1 MKLIIC
7 GDMSITDGSYK
18 AFNEIDP
25 KTAFNDVL
33 DVFATGDRVIVNLEC
48 ALTESENKIKTY
60 GPNLKGPKNS
70 ADTLKAAGV
79 TDCALSNNHIFD
91 YGKEGLKDTIE
102 QLDRVGLKYTGIGK
116 NYEDS
121 RKNHTIVVDGIS
133 VTIVNVCEHEYTY
146 ATELREGARPFDEFE
161 TMEDIRKAKASADH
175 VIVIYHGGKE
185 YCRYPSPRLY
195 KACHEMVR
203 CGADVVLCQHSHII
217 GAYEKFEDAHIM
229 YGQGNFHFVK
239 YMDKD
244 FWQEGLIASFD
255 ITKEKI
261 DVEFTPVKAM
271 DNGIRLANPN
281 EKAAIMNALWERS
294 ESLRNGTWINGWR
307 EFVESV
313 KLQYK
318 KRIAG
323 YPEDANEQEYQFFAH
338 YLDCEAHT
346 DIWREIFKTWN
357 HTNEM
362 E

>member
-33 DVFATGDRVIVNLEC
+33 DVFAAGDRVIVNLEC
-48 ALTESENKIKTY
+48 ALTESENKIKKY

-79 TDCALSNNHIFD
+79 TDCALSNNHIYD
-91 YGKEGLKDTIE
+91 YGREGLRDTLE
-102 QLDRVGLKYTGIGK
+102 QLDRVGLKYTGIGE
-116 NYEDS
+116 NYQAS
-121 RKNHTIVVDGIS
+121 RKDHTIVIDGIT

-161 TMEDIRKAKASADH
+161 TMDDIRRAKASADY

-217 GAYEKFEDAHIM
+217 GVYEKFEGAHIM

-239 YMDKD
+239 YLNRD
-244 FWQEGLIASFD
+244 FWQEGLIATLDVTRKGID
-255 ITKEKI
+255 I
-261 DVEFTPVKAM
+261 EFTPVKTV
-271 DNGIRLANPN
+271 DGGIRLANAD
-281 EKAAIMNALWERS
+281 EKASIMSELWERS
-294 ESLRNGTWINGWR
+294 ESLKNGTWINGWR
-307 EFVESV
+307 EFVATVEAA
-313 KLQYK
+313 YK
-318 KRIAG
+318 KAISG
-323 YPEDANEQEYQFFAH
+323 YSENANDEEFQLFAH
-338 YLDCEAHT
+338 YLDCEAHS
-346 DIWREIFKTWN
+346 DVWREIFKTWN
-357 HTNEM
+357 HTNEV
-362 E
+362 

>member
-1 MKLIIC
+1 MKLVIC

-18 AFNEIDP
+18 AFDEIDP

-33 DVFATGDRVIVNLEC
+33 DVFAQGDRVIVNLEC
-48 ALTESENKIKTY
+48 ALTESENKIKKK

-79 TDCALSNNHIFD
+79 TDCALSNNHIYD
-91 YGKEGLKDTIE
+91 YGREGLKDTLE

-121 RKNHTIVVDGIS
+121 RKNHTIVIDGIT
-133 VTIVNVCEHEYTY
+133 VTVVNVCEHEYTY
-146 ATELREGARPFDEFE
+146 ATDIREGARPFDEFE
-161 TMEDIRKAKASADH
+161 TMEDIRKAKESADY

-185 YCRYPSPRLY
+185 YCRYPSPRLA

-217 GAYEKFEDAHIM
+217 GVYEKFEGAHIM

-244 FWQEGLIASFD
+244 FWQEGLVALLD
-255 ITKEKI
+255 ITEKGI
-261 DVEFTPVKAM
+261 DIDFVPVKAM
-271 DNGIRLANPN
+271 DNGIRLANEE
-281 EKAAIMNALWERS
+281 EKAQIMNDLWARS
-294 ESLRNGTWINGWR
+294 ESMRDGTWINGWR
-307 EFVESV
+307 EYVATVEPN
-313 KLQYK
+313 YK
-318 KRIAG
+318 KHAG
-323 YPEDANEQEYQFFAH
+323 FTVDNTSDEFQMFAH

-346 DIWREIFKTWN
+346 DIWRELFKTWN
-357 HTNEM
+357 HTNELD
-362 E
+362 

>member
-18 AFNEIDP
+18 AFDEIDP

-33 DVFATGDRVIVNLEC
+33 DVFKTGDRVIVNLEC
-48 ALTESENKIKTY
+48 ALTESENKIKKY

-79 TDCALSNNHIFD
+79 TDCALSNNHIYD
-91 YGKEGLKDTIE
+91 YGREGLKDTVE

-121 RKNHTIVVDGIS
+121 RKNHTIVIDGIT
-133 VTIVNVCEHEYTY
+133 VTVVNVCEHEYTY
-146 ATELREGARPFDEFE
+146 ATDIREGARPFDEFE
-161 TMEDIRKAKASADH
+161 TMDDIRRAKASADY

-195 KACHEMVR
+195 KACHEMVK

-217 GAYEKFEDAHIM
+217 GVYEKFEGAHIL

-244 FWQEGLIASFD
+244 FWQEGLIASLD
-255 ITKEKI
+255 ITKEGI
-261 DVEFTPVKAM
+261 DIEFTPVKAK
-271 DNGIRLANPN
+271 DDGIRLANAE
-281 EKAAIMNALWERS
+281 EKAQIMGDLWARS
-294 ESLRNGTWINGWR
+294 ESLRDGTWINGWR
-307 EFVESV
+307 EYVATVE
-313 KLQYK
+313 KQYK
-318 KRIAG
+318 KKISG
-323 YPEDANEQEYQFFAH
+323 YPEDANDTEFQNFAH

-357 HTNEM
+357 HTNELD
-362 E
+362 

>member
-1 MKLIIC
+1 MKLVIC

-18 AFNEIDP
+18 AFDEIDV

-33 DVFATGDRVIVNLEC
+33 DVFAQGDRVIVNLEC
-48 ALTESENKIKTY
+48 ALTESEHKIPKK

-79 TDCALSNNHIFD
+79 TDCTLSNNHIYDF
-91 YGKEGLKDTIE
+91 GREGLKDTIE

-121 RKNHTIVVDGIS
+121 RKDHTIVIDGIS

-146 ATELREGARPFDEFE
+146 ATDIREGARPFDEFE
-161 TMEDIRKAKASADH
+161 TMDDIRKAKASADY

-195 KACHEMVR
+195 KACHEMVK

-217 GAYEKFEDAHIM
+217 GAYEKFEGAHIV

-244 FWQEGLIASFD
+244 FWMEGLIASLD
-255 ITKEKI
+255 ITKEGI
-261 DVEFTPVKAM
+261 DIEFTPVKAM
-271 DNGIRLANPN
+271 DDGIRLANAE
-281 EKAAIMNALWERS
+281 EKAVVMDGFWERS
-294 ESLRNGTWINGWR
+294 ESLRDGTWIDGWR
-307 EFVESV
+307 EFVASV
-313 KLQYK
+313 EKQYK
-318 KRIAG
+318 KHISG
-323 YPEDANEQEYQFFAH
+323 YPVDATPEEYQMFAH

-357 HTNEM
+357 HTNEL

>member
-33 DVFATGDRVIVNLEC
+33 DVFAAGDRVIVNLEC
-48 ALTESENKIKTY
+48 ALTESENKIKKY

-79 TDCALSNNHIFD
+79 TDCALSNNHIYD
-91 YGKEGLKDTIE
+91 YGREGLRDTLE

-121 RKNHTIVVDGIS
+121 RRNFNIDADGIR
-133 VTIVNVCEHEYTY
+133 VTVINVCEHEYTY
-146 ATELREGARPFDEFE
+146 ATENREGARPFDEFE
-161 TMEDIRKAKASADH
+161 TMHDIRTAKANADY

-217 GAYEKFEDAHIM
+217 GVYEKFEGAHIV
-229 YGQGNFHFVK
+229 YGQGNFHFVRF
-239 YMDKD
+239 MNAE
-244 FWQEGLIASFD
+244 FWNEGLIASLD
-255 ITKEKI
+255 VTREGI
-261 DVEFTPVKAM
+261 DLGLIPVKAG
-271 DNGIRLANPN
+271 DNGIRLATPE
-281 EKAAIMNALWERS
+281 EKAARLLGAE
-294 ESLRNGTWINGWR
+294 
-307 EFVESV
+307 
-313 KLQYK
+313 
-318 KRIAG
+318 
-323 YPEDANEQEYQFFAH
+323 
-338 YLDCEAHT
+338 
-346 DIWREIFKTWN
+346 
-357 HTNEM
+357 
-362 E
+362 

>member
-1 MKLIIC
+1 MKLVIC

-18 AFNEIDP
+18 SFNEIDA

-48 ALTESENKIKTY
+48 ALTESENKIKKY

-79 TDCALSNNHIFD
+79 TDCMLSNNHIYD
-91 YGKEGLKDTIE
+91 YGREGLKDTIE

-121 RKNHTIVVDGIS
+121 RKNHTIVIDGIT

-146 ATELREGARPFDEFE
+146 ATDIREGARPFDEFE
-161 TMEDIRKAKASADH
+161 TMDDIRCAKANADY

-195 KACHEMVR
+195 KACHEMVK

-217 GAYEKFEDAHIM
+217 GVYEKFEGAHIV

-244 FWQEGLIASFD
+244 FWKEGLIATLDVTKAGID
-255 ITKEKI
+255 I
-261 DVEFTPVKAM
+261 EFTPVKAM
-271 DNGIRLANPN
+271 DDGIRLADDE
-281 EKAAIMNALWERS
+281 EKTQIMNDFWERS
-294 ESLRNGTWINGWR
+294 ESLRDGTWLNGWR
-307 EFVESV
+307 EYVATVE
-313 KLQYK
+313 KQYK
-318 KRIAG
+318 KKISG
-323 YPEDANEQEYQFFAH
+323 YPEDANDTEFQNFAH

-357 HTNEM
+357 YTNEL